1 MCEHENATLL
11 TVKNLVVSYAN
22 HRVLDKISFSIS
34 QNDLLC
40 IVGPNGSGK
49 STLLKCLLSLI
60 KPNSGSIKFEEPLTP
75 TKIGYMPQESK
86 IDANFPASVYEIVS
100 SATLNQKYRP
110 FLSREQKTQ
119 INNSLRTLGIYNLK
133 RRAFGELS
141 GGQRQK
147 VLLARALCAT
157 DKLLILDEPSN
168 NLDYA
173 SKLDFYNIL
182 RQLNSERGL
191 SIIMVTHDLDHN
203 NLLGNKV
210 LSLDKDNPFFGDTEE
225 YVRKIHAK

>member
-1 MCEHENATLL
+1 MCEHENTTLL

-22 HRVLDKISFSIS
+22 HRVLDKISFSVS

-119 INNSLRTLGIYNLK
+119 INNSLRTLGIHNLK

-210 LSLDKDNPFFGDTEE
+210 LSLDKDNPFFGNTEE